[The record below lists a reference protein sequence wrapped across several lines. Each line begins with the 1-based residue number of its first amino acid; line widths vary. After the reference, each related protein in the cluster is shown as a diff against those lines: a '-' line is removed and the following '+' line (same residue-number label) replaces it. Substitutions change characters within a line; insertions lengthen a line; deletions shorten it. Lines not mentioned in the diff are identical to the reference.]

1 MALYLGSMKVDVN
14 QFGVAGGGASG
25 VAIESSS
32 VNEMEDVL
40 ANATSSDVGKIYQYT
55 GETTDEY
62 ENGAYYQL
70 VVEE

>member
-1 MALYLGSMKVDVN
+1 MALYLGKMKVDVN
-14 QFGVAGGGASG
+14 QFGVVGGANG
-25 VAIESSS
+25 IAIKSSS
-32 VNEMEDVL
+32 DDEMEAAL
-40 ANATSSDVGKIYQYT
+40 ENATASDVGKIYQYT